1 VKALHSRYDPQG
13 EAERY
18 LAAVSIHPET
28 RCFILIEPGLGY
40 MIPVL
45 VRRFPA
51 ALIIALHVETGGG
64 GREEGAAHWDPSL
77 ALGVEDF
84 LERELGKAA
93 PGGLGAE
100 SIKIIEWRPARD
112 RYGGGYV
119 GLMAAAAAVIRR
131 FDAERRTIRA
141 FGRRWVRNFFRNLR
155 LLGGFPVFR
164 ELQTPILVT
173 GAGPSL
179 EKSLPLI
186 RELQEGGNCFI
197 IASSSSAMALLY
209 RGTAPDLVLSIDGG
223 PWALFHLYELFRNG
237 AGSAAAP
244 AVPPPVLAAAFS
256 ASLPSQCGDLPIL
269 WISDGSLWQG
279 LILRGLGIPHL
290 VLPQRGT
297 VTAAALDLAFTLGR
311 GEVCI
316 AGMDLDTRDI
326 RTHVRPYGFD
336 RFWREGAS
344 RFRTEYGQYFSR
356 SFAVKEGGSHRVYAE
371 WFAARLASYPGRLRT
386 LGENN
391 PLFRD
396 LPQLRMPPPR
406 AGKAPDSGFH
416 RGAPEI
422 IRAAGAGTLYFRA
435 LDILKGGLEDPKT
448 GGALR
453 GELGPLLFGDR
464 ENPDSGELWTAL
476 ESLGEVPVPGGTAH
490 G

>member
-18 LAAVSIHPET
+18 LAALSIPPET

-45 VRRFPA
+45 ARRFPA
-51 ALIIALHVETGGG
+51 ARIAALHAEAGGG
-64 GREEGAAHWDPSL
+64 GRKAGAAHWDPGL
-77 ALGVEDF
+77 VQGVEDF
-84 LERELGKAA
+84 LEQELERAV

-100 SIKIIEWRPARD
+100 SVRIVEWRPARD
-112 RYGGGYV
+112 RYGEAYV
-119 GLMAAAAAVIRR
+119 RLMTAAAAVIRR
-131 FDAERRTIRA
+131 FDAGRRTARA
-141 FGRRWVRNFFRNLR
+141 FGRRWLRNFFRNLR
-155 LLGGFPVFR
+155 LLGGFPVYR
-164 ELQTPILVT
+164 NLQVPILVT

-179 EKSLPLI
+179 EESLPLI
-186 RELQEGGNCFI
+186 RELKERENCFI
-197 IASSSSAMALLY
+197 IAASSSAMALL
-209 RGTAPDLVLSIDGG
+209 RRDAAPDLVLSTDGG
-223 PWALFHLYELFRNG
+223 PWALFHLYELFRNH
-237 AGSAAAP
+237 P
-244 AVPPPVLAAAFS
+244 ASRAPVLAAAFIS
-256 ASLPSQCGDLPIL
+256 SLPSQCGDLPIL

-297 VTAAALDLAFTLGR
+297 VTASALDLAFTLGR

-336 RFWREGAS
+336 RLWREGAS
-344 RFRTEYGQYFSR
+344 RFHTEYGRYFTR

-371 WFAARLASYPGRLRT
+371 WFAANLASYPGRLRT

-396 LPQLRMPPPR
+396 LPA
-406 AGKAPDSGFH
+406 AGSPV
-416 RGAPEI
+416 RGAGLSRRGGPEI
-422 IRAAGAGTLYFRA
+422 VRIAGAGDPCPRA
-435 LDILKGGLEDPKT
+435 LEILRAGLEDPKT
-448 GGALR
+448 RRPLR
-453 GELGPLLFGDR
+453 EELGPLLLGDR
-464 ENPDSGELWTAL
+464 ENPGSQELWAAL
-476 ESLGEVPVPGGTAH
+476 EGLAGIPVSGGTVH

>member
-18 LAAVSIHPET
+18 LAALPIRQET

-45 VRRFPA
+45 TRRFPA
-51 ALIIALHVETGGG
+51 ARITALHAEAGGG
-64 GREEGAAHWDPSL
+64 GREAGAAHWDPGL
-77 ALGVEDF
+77 AQGVEDF
-84 LERELGKAA
+84 LEQELEKAV

-100 SIKIIEWRPARD
+100 SIKIVEWRPARD
-112 RYGGGYV
+112 RYGEAYV
-119 GLMAAAAAVIRR
+119 RLTAAAAAVIRR
-131 FDAERRTIRA
+131 FAAGRRTARA
-141 FGRRWVRNFFRNLR
+141 FGRRWLRNSFRNLR
-155 LLGGFPVFR
+155 LLGGFPVYR
-164 ELQTPILVT
+164 KLRGPILVT

-179 EKSLPLI
+179 ENSLPLI
-186 RELQEGGNCFI
+186 RELKEREDCFI
-197 IASSSSAMALLY
+197 IASSSSAMALLC
-209 RGTAPDLVLSIDGG
+209 RDLAPDLVLSTDGG

-237 AGSAAAP
+237 PGSRA
-244 AVPPPVLAAAFS
+244 PVLAAAFS

-297 VTAAALDLAFTLGR
+297 VTASALDLAFTLGR
-311 GEVCI
+311 GEVWI

-326 RTHVRPYGFD
+326 RTHVRPYSFD
-336 RFWREGAS
+336 RLWREGAS
-344 RFRTEYGQYFSR
+344 RFLTEYGRYFTR

-371 WFAARLASYPGRLRT
+371 WFAAHLASYPGRLRT
-386 LGENN
+386 LGENH

-396 LPQLRMPPPR
+396 LPRTAGSSAPVKDGR
-406 AGKAPDSGFH
+406 AGGSSREAPK
-416 RGAPEI
+416 I
-422 IRAAGAGTLYFRA
+422 IRAAGSGDLCPRA
-435 LDILKGGLEDPKT
+435 LEILRAGLEDPKT
-448 GGALR
+448 GRPLR
-453 GELGPLLFGDR
+453 EELGPLLLGGR
-464 ENPDSGELWTAL
+464 ENPDAEELWAAL
-476 ESLGEVPVPGGTAH
+476 EGLAGIPVSGGTVR